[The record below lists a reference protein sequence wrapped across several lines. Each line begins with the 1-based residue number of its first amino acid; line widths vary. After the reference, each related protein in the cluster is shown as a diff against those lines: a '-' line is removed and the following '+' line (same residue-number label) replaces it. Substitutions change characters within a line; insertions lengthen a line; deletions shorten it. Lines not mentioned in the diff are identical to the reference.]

1 MDDPVQDRI
10 RQGRIL
16 ETPMPFRHGKLCRKQ
31 RGFVSK
37 SIIHQIGE
45 TTCYFRA
52 DRLPEPVIYDKQ
64 IPCGEFSD
72 KEALRSLGPT
82 DAEFLE
88 QLREMKVQT
97 ALPFTAGLLRQGACQ
112 IGFAAAGRSGDDQ
125 VMSSAD
131 PAAGGQFEEKPFV

>member
-72 KEALRSLGPT
+72 KEARNRQKRSFLRLLS
-82 DAEFLE
+82 FLAWSVP
-88 QLREMKVQT
+88 K
-97 ALPFTAGLLRQGACQ
+97 
-112 IGFAAAGRSGDDQ
+112 GDDHG
-125 VMSSAD
+125 SISNGA
-131 PAAGGQFEEKPFV
+131 